1 MISAPPPPDEQERIQ
16 LLHALNLLDT
26 PPEPVFDRIT
36 RLVSHLLD
44 VPMALISL
52 VDSNRQWFKSKVGI
66 TAAETPRDIAFC
78 AHAILEAKPLLIPDA
93 KLDERFSDNPLVTG
107 DLKVRFYAGIPI
119 RTAGGLAM
127 GTLCA
132 IDNKPRILSPAQL
145 EALSD
150 LADIVTKEIQVRET
164 VALSRNQL
172 VHSQQLL
179 QASEVRFRSV
189 FEKASVGIALV
200 SPDGR
205 WISVNNTLCEI
216 VGYSAEELTRRT
228 FQDITHPED
237 LNRDLALLKRLIAGE
252 IDQYQIEK
260 RYLRKD
266 GSAIWISLNVSK
278 KETDD
283 GRVDYFI
290 SVIKDIQA
298 RKEAEEALATL
309 HHELE
314 ERVQERTREVS
325 KREAE
330 LRLVIENASD
340 AYVSIDEE
348 GKVLSWNKKAHETF
362 GWSANEATGRILDE
376 LIIPEPLREAH
387 RTGMKKFLD
396 TRQSEVID
404 QRIEFP
410 AVRRDGSELLVEI
423 RIRALDLDGHV
434 IFSAFLNDIS
444 ERKRAEIQRE
454 REARYDALTGLLNRR
469 GLLEE
474 FPRAIARSA
483 RAQRSIGVLF
493 LDLDG
498 FKAVNDTLGHD
509 AGDALLKEVA
519 ARLVSSARQ
528 VDTVARLA
536 GDEFTI
542 ILEGLTAGTDEVQRF
557 AERIISEVSRPVTIG
572 SEQAQAGVSIGATI
586 LESNEAQ
593 DGTALLKRA
602 DEAMYQAKRAGKGR
616 VVII

>member
-362 GWSANEATGRILDE
+362 GWNANEATGRFLDE

-396 TRQSEVID
+396 TRQSEVVD

-410 AVRRDGSELLVEI
+410 AIRRDGSELLVEI

-498 FKAVNDTLGHD
+498 FKTVNDTLGHD

-572 SEQAQAGVSIGATI
+572 SEQAQVGVSIGATI